1 MVSFL
6 MLSKAKN
13 SDGVSEGCRDLIFS
27 LGGFELRVLETFTFI
42 EGQTQTSKW
51 KLLSGLVMYNILGI
65 KLTE

>member
-6 MLSKAKN
+6 MLYKAKN